1 MRLFQHKDVLT
12 NRSFKKVKFIR
23 NKYCLCKNSCEE
35 RSKGTV
41 LIIHQYSIRTHTH
54 THTHVQSLSVQNSA
68 TLEHI
73 EARHDLKSSASCE
86 GAAVV
91 PSESALVNQLSLF

>member
-54 THTHVQSLSVQNSA
+54 TRAVFVSAKLCNS
-68 TLEHI
+68 
-73 EARHDLKSSASCE
+73 
-86 GAAVV
+86 GAHRSKA
-91 PSESALVNQLSLF
+91 